1 MKVIDCHVHL
11 NRYEGTKYVPLE
23 ERIEM
28 LVHTMEADNVD
39 HSIILSSYKVN
50 EDRPSTEQLI
60 EATKK
65 YDGILSIVAGFSID
79 GHNDDDFRNCRKW
92 FKEGL
97 RIGMKLYCGYEHYYT
112 YDKRYQRVYDLCV
125 EFGMPVMI
133 HTGDTF

>member
-28 LVHTMEADNVD
+28 LVHTMEANNVD

-50 EDRPSTEQLI
+50 EDRPSTKQLI

-65 YDGILSIVAGFSID
+65 HDDILSIVAGFSID
-79 GHNDDDFRNCRKW
+79 GHNDEDFQNCRKW
-92 FKEGL
+92 VKEGL
-97 RIGMKLYCGYEHYYT
+97 IRGMKLYCGYEH
-112 YDKRYQRVYDLCV
+112 
-125 EFGMPVMI
+125 
-133 HTGDTF
+133 